1 MLTQDNILSYSM
13 YLELWKA
20 FHYAEEEKK
29 KKKDWLITM
38 DDILLSCPGK
48 FPVQMTFSQLREK
61 NV

>member
-1 MLTQDNILSYSM
+1 M
-13 YLELWKA
+13 YLELWNA

-29 KKKDWLITM
+29 KKKKDWLTTM